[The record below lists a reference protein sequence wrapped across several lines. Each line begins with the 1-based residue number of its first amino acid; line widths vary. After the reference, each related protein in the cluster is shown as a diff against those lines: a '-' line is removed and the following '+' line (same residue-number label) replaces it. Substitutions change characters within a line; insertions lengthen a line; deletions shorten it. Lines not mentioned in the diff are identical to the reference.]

1 MEPKA
6 RRFKIDGLIEI
17 TPARFSDRRGY
28 FSEAYRQDRYADF
41 GIHDC
46 FVQDNISCSARGAL
60 RGLHFQKTRPQAKLV
75 SVLAGTA
82 FDVVVDLRPGSP
94 SYGRWEALVLSA
106 AIGNQL
112 YVPAG
117 FAHGFYA
124 LEDGT
129 LCHYKCNAYYDKY
142 DEGGVRWDDPE
153 LAIAWPASPTILSP
167 KDAGLPLLKELV

>member
-1 MEPKA
+1 MEPGV
-6 RRFKIDGLIEI
+6 RRLGIEGLIEI
-17 TPARFSDRRGY
+17 RPDRFDDRRGS
-28 FSEAYRQDRYADF
+28 FMEAYHEARYTEL
-41 GIHDC
+41 GIHDL
-46 FVQDNISCSARGAL
+46 FIQDNVSISTRGVL
-60 RGLHFQKTRPQAKLV
+60 CGLHFQRTKPQAKLV
-75 SVLAGTA
+75 TVLAGSA

-94 SYGRWEALVLSA
+94 SFGRWEALVLSA

-129 LCHYKCNAYYDKY
+129 LCHYKCGAYYDKY

-153 LAIAWPASPTILSP
+153 LAIAWPESPTIISP
-167 KDAGLPLLKELV
+167 KDAALPFLKELL